1 MTPSHPL
8 TRPFER
14 NVRAFGEQ
22 LPTAADGA
30 VEPLHQCRVATR
42 RLREILPLCAAETS
56 RSTAGRARRRL
67 RRVGRALGPVRE
79 VDVALALVDALAR
92 RRFVRGQAEDHL
104 RRRLLDEREER
115 REQML
120 DRLRSVNTR
129 KLERDLAEVAR
140 MLGMRR
146 QTDAWAQALAARM
159 NRRAG
164 SLRDAVEAAGPL
176 YVADR
181 VHAVRI
187 AAKQLRYALEFAAAT
202 GEARTKN
209 LVRQVKNVQETL
221 GRLHDLDVLAA
232 LAQDLIAP
240 AARQPWRGDLERLR
254 LRLEGEC
261 RKLHGRYVAKQGLLL
276 DLCGAASKAAGR
288 MLAERGGGPADERRA
303 KAGGRV
309 LKMRMAITPPP
320 TTAATSVTA
329 TRTSIA
335 VKAGRSRNS
344 RGHPDASGTG
354 A

>member
-8 TRPFER
+8 TAPFER

-22 LPTAADGA
+22 LPAAAAGA

-79 VDVALALVDALAR
+79 VDVALALVDELAR

-159 NRRAG
+159 DRRAG
-164 SLRDAVEAAGPL
+164 SLRDAVAAAGPL

-187 AAKQLRYALEFAAAT
+187 AAKQLRYALEFAGAT

-232 LAQDLIAP
+232 LVQDLVAP

-261 RKLHGRYVAKQGLLL
+261 RKLHGRYVAKQGPLL

-309 LKMRMAITPPP
+309 LKMRMAITPSP

-344 RGHPDASGTG
+344 RGRPDASGTG

>member
-8 TRPFER
+8 TAPFER

-22 LPTAADGA
+22 LPAAADGA

-79 VDVALALVDALAR
+79 VDVALALVDELAR

-120 DRLRSVNTR
+120 GRLRSVNTR
-129 KLERDLAEVAR
+129 KLERALAEVAR

-164 SLRDAVEAAGPL
+164 SLRDAVAAAGPL

-187 AAKQLRYALEFAAAT
+187 AAKQLRYALEFAGAT

-232 LAQDLIAP
+232 LAQDLVAT
-240 AARQPWRGDLERLR
+240 AAGQPWRGDLERLR

-261 RKLHGRYVAKQGLLL
+261 RKLHGRYVAKQGPLL

-288 MLAERGGGPADERRA
+288 MLAERGGGPADERRV

-320 TTAATSVTA
+320 TTAATSATA

-344 RGHPDASGTG
+344 RGRPDASGTG